1 MVRISHQL
9 CQLRTQDTLA
19 QLLQLQCPA
28 TVISPGQ
35 LLQLSQSPI
44 LTSVSLHQA
53 TRVTLEDT
61 LLPPQLLQLR
71 AISTQLFLLLV
82 ATKHRHHQLL
92 QLQVSLAMV
101 QLLED
106 MQQQQVTGPGPH
118 LRLRLDITEDRDTAG
133 TIVFHTKYYYILP
146 RCNYSRRLCPI
157 KIDE

>member
-92 QLQVSLAMV
+92 QLQV
-101 QLLED
+101 
-106 MQQQQVTGPGPH
+106 TGPGPR

-133 TIVFHTKYYYILP
+133 PIVFHTKYYY
-146 RCNYSRRLCPI
+146 
-157 KIDE
+157 